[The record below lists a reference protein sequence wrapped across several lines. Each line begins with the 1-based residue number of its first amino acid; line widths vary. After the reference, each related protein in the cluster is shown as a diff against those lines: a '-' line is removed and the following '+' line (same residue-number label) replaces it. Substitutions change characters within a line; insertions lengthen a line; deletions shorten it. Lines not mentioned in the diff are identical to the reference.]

1 MSRDIKDKLLIAAVV
16 SILIFGL
23 FAPLFTPNY
32 GVVVSGESLY
42 MPVPYL

>member
-1 MSRDIKDKLLIAAVV
+1 MSKDLKEKLLVGFFV
-16 SILIFGL
+16 SVLVAGL
-23 FAPLFTPNY
+23 MAPLFTPNY

>member
-1 MSRDIKDKLLIAAVV
+1 MSKDFKGKVLIAAVV
-16 SILIFGL
+16 SVLIFGL